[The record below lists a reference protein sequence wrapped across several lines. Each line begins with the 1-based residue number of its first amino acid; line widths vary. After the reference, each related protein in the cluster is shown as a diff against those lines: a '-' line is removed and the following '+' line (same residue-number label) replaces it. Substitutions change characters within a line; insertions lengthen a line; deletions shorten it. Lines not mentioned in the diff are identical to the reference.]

1 MFSKIDMFVY
11 SGTGNTLK
19 AAQCIGDAGE
29 KTGIGY
35 EIRMIDT
42 KSRPEDYEPDPDR
55 LLGIMAPTIGA
66 IQPMSFFGFILRLPK
81 GNGQKAFLAST
92 GAWTKVGPVFLPG
105 YVGFGLYL
113 AALFLVIKGFQ
124 VVGIN
129 GFGMPHNWTTLIPAY
144 SRKLEKRINEEI
156 RPVTE
161 RFTLDLLSG
170 KRVYKRIGDLIFT
183 ILIFPL
189 PFLFILL
196 GHLFLAKTMFA
207 GSDCNGCG
215 LCAENC
221 PRKAIRMVGK
231 KRKRPYWTYKCEQCM
246 RCAGYCPRKAI
257 DSNSVILLAFI
268 LVFWTFSVD
277 TLIIGWLRPLFASA
291 GPTLDIIIFYALEYV
306 LFVLIMAV
314 IYAIFHLLG
323 RQKTVNKVFTVL
335 SFTHYWRKY
344 RQVDE
349 KIGAFARS
357 VETKQG

>member
-1 MFSKIDMFVY
+1 M
-11 SGTGNTLK
+11 K

-113 AALFLVIKGFQ
+113 AALFLMIKGFQ

-196 GHLFLAKTMFA
+196 GHLFSGKDDVCRVRTA
-207 GSDCNGCG
+207 
-215 LCAENC
+215 
-221 PRKAIRMVGK
+221 MV
-231 KRKRPYWTYKCEQCM
+231 
-246 RCAGYCPRKAI
+246 A
-257 DSNSVILLAFI
+257 
-268 LVFWTFSVD
+268 
-277 TLIIGWLRPLFASA
+277 
-291 GPTLDIIIFYALEYV
+291 
-306 LFVLIMAV
+306 
-314 IYAIFHLLG
+314 
-323 RQKTVNKVFTVL
+323 
-335 SFTHYWRKY
+335 
-344 RQVDE
+344 
-349 KIGAFARS
+349 AFALKTARERRS
-357 VETKQG
+357 GWSERKVKGLIGPISANSACGAPDIARGKPSTATVSSYWHSSLCFGLLCRHADYRLASDRFLLLPVRPWTSLFSMHWNMSCLS